1 MYNGIN
7 WLPKIIEENDY
18 ATETGIDYIA
28 LIEQVYTYFVM
39 DFCNSTS
46 PVMFEGKK
54 VVICKKQLDCSL
66 LKKKECYNS
75 DFYTCQNC
83 NFQNKFDI
91 FNHISTDDYY
101 TLHKKDSSIEVPKL
115 KVKKRNRKIPRTPGR
130 FNIERLK
137 RIVWI
142 KSIIE
147 NCADTENVLIF
158 KNSYK
163 QKSLSNRAESS
174 VNILANVTFILKNEK
189 YKVAIEPIRDKQSNA
204 IKYFVLNTAF
214 YMN

>member
-1 MYNGIN
+1 MYNGIS
-7 WLPKIIEENDY
+7 WLPEMINEKDY
-18 ATETGIDYIA
+18 VSETGIDYIA

-39 DFCNSTS
+39 DFCNPSS

-54 VVICKKQLDCSL
+54 VVICEKPLDCSL
-66 LKKKECYNS
+66 LKKKECYNEN
-75 DFYTCQNC
+75 FYTCQNC
-83 NFQNKFDI
+83 NFQNKFAI

-130 FNIERLK
+130 FNLERLK

-147 NCADTENVLIF
+147 NCTDAENVIVS
-158 KNSYK
+158 KNTYK
-163 QKSLSNRAESS
+163 QKSLCNKGEAS
-174 VNILANVTFILKNEK
+174 VDVLTDVTFVLKNER
-189 YKVAIEPIRDKQSNA
+189 YKVAIEPIKDKQSNI

-214 YMN
+214 YMS